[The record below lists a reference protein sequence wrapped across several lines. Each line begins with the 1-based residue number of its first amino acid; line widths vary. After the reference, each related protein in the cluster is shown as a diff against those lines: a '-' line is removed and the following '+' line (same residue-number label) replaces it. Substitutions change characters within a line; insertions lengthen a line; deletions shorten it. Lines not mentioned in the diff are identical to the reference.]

1 VQQANDQMTQDAP
14 DMSGEFFDQEVDRT
28 RDFS

>member
-1 VQQANDQMTQDAP
+1 MTQDAP

-28 RDFS
+28 REFD